1 MDESLS
7 AVIANTHAC
16 GLRLSDHSDRQ
27 GKLPHPSRRGA
38 ARLSS
43 SNVEALEARVVL
55 TVTLESAQNPPA
67 PPTGWE
73 MEASPRPYWD
83 GIYTGLHGRTIVPGV
98 SLGADDVLNSHTTLT
113 GSVPSTASA
122 TLGTQVLTYT
132 LSDGVGGSQIGYFVV
147 ESTNSSPNDSYE
159 Y

>member
-1 MDESLS
+1 MLLAAWLRSLRGRLVS
-7 AVIANTHAC
+7 ADSVNW
-16 GLRLSDHSDRQ
+16 GGGR
-27 GKLPHPSRRGA
+27 KSRRGA

-67 PPTGWE
+67 PPTGSE

-113 GSVPSTASA
+113 GSVPTTASA
-122 TLGTQVLTYT
+122 TLGTQVLT
-132 LSDGVGGSQIGYFVV
+132 SR
-147 ESTNSSPNDSYE
+147 
-159 Y
+159 